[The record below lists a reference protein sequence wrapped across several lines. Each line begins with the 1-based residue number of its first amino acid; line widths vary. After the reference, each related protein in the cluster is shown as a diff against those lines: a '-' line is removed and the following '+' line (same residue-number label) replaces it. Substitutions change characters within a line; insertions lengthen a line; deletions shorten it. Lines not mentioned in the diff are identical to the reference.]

1 MVLDFERVKDVHLSE
16 KNSTDLTPLP
26 PDFYPL
32 LQSLLEDMKRKAST
46 SLDPQG
52 LYAYQNLLHL
62 AKEIVFIRSQ
72 KVVKMA
78 IADAYRG
85 SETLLENAVDW
96 EKELYYT
103 VKRYVSKAIAKL
115 TGEDYLV
122 RVRFLVDTPV
132 IVGPDLKEY
141 GPFRAGE
148 EVPLPKEVA
157 ELLLRDGKVEV
168 VE

>member
-32 LQSLLEDMKRKAST
+32 LQTLLEDLKRRTSA
-46 SLDPQG
+46 SLDPQT
-52 LYAYQNLLHL
+52 LYTYQNLLHL
-62 AKEIVFIRSQ
+62 SKEIVFIRSQ

-85 SETLLENAVDW
+85 AETPLENAVDW
-96 EKELYYT
+96 ERELYYT
-103 VKRYVSKAIAKL
+103 VKRYVSRAIAKL

-122 RVRFLVDTPV
+122 RVRFLTDTPI

-148 EVPLPKEVA
+148 EVPLPREVA
-157 ELLLRDGKVEV
+157 DLLVRDGKAEV
-168 VE
+168 IE